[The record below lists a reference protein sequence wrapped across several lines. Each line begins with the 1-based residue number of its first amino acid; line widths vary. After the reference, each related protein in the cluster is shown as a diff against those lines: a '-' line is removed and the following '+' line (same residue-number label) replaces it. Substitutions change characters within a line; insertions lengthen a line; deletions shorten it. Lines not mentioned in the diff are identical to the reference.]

1 MKGENILMET
11 GWRSASRHATLAEK
25 YHKNVSK
32 SDVKYQVIGHSV
44 ARNKGIALKF
54 DMLAGGFSLYSVFS
68 LL

>member
-11 GWRSASRHATLAEK
+11 GWRSASRDATLAEK

-32 SDVKYQVIGHSV
+32 SDGIYQVIGHRV
-44 ARNKGIALKF
+44 ARNKGTALKF
-54 DMLAGGFSLYSVFS
+54 GMLAGGFSLKSVFS